1 MRPRDFP
8 HKGVSSAAANEGG
21 FTLIEVLVALS
32 IFSLAV
38 LALMNVAAQNTR
50 TTSVVAT
57 RMLAQV
63 VAENRAVEV
72 VASPAIL
79 PVGQTE
85 GAEAAGGRLWRWTRK
100 VTPTADPAILRV
112 DIGVVPDGAVRQ
124 VASLTLFK
132 VVQ

>member
-1 MRPRDFP
+1 MRRRDLT
-8 HKGVSSAAANEGG
+8 HDEGG

-38 LALMNVAAQNTR
+38 LALMNVAGENTR
-50 TTSVVAT
+50 AAAAVAT

-63 VAENRAVEV
+63 VAENRGVEALV
-72 VASPAIL
+72 TPGPL

-100 VTPTADPAILRV
+100 VSQTADPAILRV
-112 DIGVVPDGAVRQ
+112 DVSVVPDGAVQQ
-124 VASLTLFK
+124 VANLTLFK
-132 VVQ
+132 GTQ